1 MFNKSNFIIY
11 LLLIFIQQPILANPW
26 VQKASFGGVGRHRAC
41 GIAIGNRGYMGLG
54 HVNGTGVDISYK
66 DWWAYDP
73 ASNSWTQKANY
84 PVNNHGAVAFSTDT
98 RGYVGGGSALSSE
111 FYEYNPTTNSWSPIA
126 PCPFS
131 PGDVQVF
138 SIQNKGY
145 VYSGTQFAEYDPS
158 VNSWSLKASVP
169 VNVNTW
175 SSAFSNESSGFVKT
189 GIYFYEYK
197 PAQNVW
203 IPRTPYPGIMAGGG
217 AAFERDGK
225 GYFVCGYY
233 SGLSNVT
240 KEVWEFNPGNNSWTM
255 VDEFPGTSRRFP
267 VAFSVN
273 GKGYFGTG
281 TNGINMNDFWAF
293 DFDPLE
299 IDQLQIDN
307 IVVNVYPNPS
317 NDLVNFQLNN
327 IENLEYSDLY
337 LNIHTSDGR
346 TILTDQFNSN
356 FKSIERNNIQSGI
369 YFYSIVYKNKIIRN
383 GKINYY

>member
-84 PVNNHGAVAFSTDT
+84 PVNNHGAVTFSSDT
-98 RGYVGGGSALSSE
+98 RGYVGGGSALSNE
-111 FYEYNPTTNSWSPIA
+111 FYEYNPVTNSWSPIA
-126 PCPFS
+126 PCPLT
-131 PGDVQVF
+131 PGDTQGF

-145 VYSGTQFAEYDPS
+145 VYQGNQLVEYDPS
-158 VNSWSLKASVP
+158 TNSWAIKASAP
-169 VNVNTW
+169 YSFSSW
-175 SSAFSNESSGFVKT
+175 SCSFATESSGFVKSGT
-189 GIYFYEYK
+189 TFYEYK
-197 PAQNVW
+197 PANNQW
-203 IPRTPYPGIMAGGG
+203 ILRAPFPGLMSNGSS
-217 AAFERDGK
+217 AFSKDNK
-225 GYFVCGYY
+225 GYVTCGF
-233 SGLSNVT
+233 SGGLSTVT
-240 KEVWEFNPGNNSWTM
+240 DEVWEFNPGNNTWTFICH
-255 VDEFPGTSRRFP
+255 FPGTKRRFP
-267 VAFSVN
+267 VAFAIN
-273 GKGYFGTG
+273 DKGYFGTG

-307 IVVNVYPNPS
+307 IVVNVYPNPT

-356 FKSIERNNIQSGI
+356 FKSIERNNLLSGI

-383 GKINYY
+383 GKIK